1 MKKDIVD
8 KTEEEDE
15 ESEISLADF
24 FLSWFTETPAEE
36 NAATEE
42 EEIVSSG
49 IWDFSRIKI
58 SIF

>member
-42 EEIVSSG
+42 EEIISSG
-49 IWDFSRIKI
+49 IWDFFSD
-58 SIF
+58 